1 MKILLFTHK
10 NDIDGMGN
18 VVLAKLA
25 FSCQV
30 DYELCGT
37 FDLTEAVEKHFN
49 DGSIYD
55 YDYIYVTDLCLEDP
69 VLTKIAEDENLQGKV
84 HVFDHH
90 KTFADPK
97 YTAHPFIH
105 VQISDDKGLCSG
117 TSLFHKYL
125 VDHYLLYSGDKA
137 INEFVEL
144 TRQHDTWEWKNIYH
158 NEKARELATLF
169 DVVGCDEYISLMT
182 EKLKPKNIE
191 SFEFSSLEKTLIDNR
206 LRQVANKMKVYANN
220 IHYQEILGMKAGV
233 VFIDYEYRN
242 ELAEYFRENNFDMDF
257 VMMIAL
263 DPGVVCYRSVKD
275 GIAVRP
281 VAEHFGGKGHDKAG
295 SNPITAS
302 MQTEILKVLTK
313 TANQQ

>member
-18 VVLAKLA
+18 VVLAQLA
-25 FSCQV
+25 FPVKV

-37 FDLTEAVEKHFN
+37 FDLTEAIEKHFN

-69 VLTKIAEDENLQGKV
+69 VLTRIAEDENLQGKV

-97 YTAHPFIH
+97 YTDHPFIN
-105 VQISDDKGLCSG
+105 VQISDNNGLCSG

-125 VDHYLLYSGDKA
+125 VDHYLLYSGNKA
-137 INEFVEL
+137 VNEFVEL
-144 TRQHDTWEWKNIYH
+144 TRQHDTWEWKNIYN

-169 DVVGCDEYISLMT
+169 DVVGCEEYIALMT
-182 EKLKPKNIE
+182 KKLQQKDLE
-191 SFEFSSLEKTLIDNR
+191 SFEFNSLERTLIDNK
-206 LRQVANKMKVYANN
+206 LKQIADKVDFYTKN
-220 IHYQEILGMKAGV
+220 IHYKEILGMKAGV
-233 VFIDYEYRN
+233 IFIEYEYRN

-257 VMMIAL
+257 TMMIAL
-263 DPGVVCYRSVKD
+263 DRGVVSYRSVKD
-275 GIAVRP
+275 GIHVRP
-281 VAEHFGGKGHDKAG
+281 VAELFGGKGHEKAA
-295 SNPITAS
+295 SNPITEE

-313 TANQQ
+313 TEKN